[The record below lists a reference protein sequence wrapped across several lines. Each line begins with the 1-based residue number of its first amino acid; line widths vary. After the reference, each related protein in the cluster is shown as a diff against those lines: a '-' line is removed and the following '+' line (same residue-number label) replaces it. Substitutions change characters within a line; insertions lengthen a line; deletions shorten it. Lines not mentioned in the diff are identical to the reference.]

1 MSKQKI
7 LTDVTESPF
16 KSCFMIVYIMKM
28 LLFRNPKTIIILYF
42 EVRNDLMAAV
52 HKIIAI
58 VYIFQFPLI
67 N

>member
-7 LTDVTESPF
+7 FTDVTESPF

-28 LLFRNPKTIIILYF
+28 LLLRNSKTIIIIYF